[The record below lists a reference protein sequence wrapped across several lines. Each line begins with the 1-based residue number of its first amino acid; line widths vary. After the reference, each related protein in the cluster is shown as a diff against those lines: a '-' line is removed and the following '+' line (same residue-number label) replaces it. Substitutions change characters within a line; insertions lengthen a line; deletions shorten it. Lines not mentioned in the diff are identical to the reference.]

1 VSGFGS
7 TSVQLHFL
15 VEAAR
20 QALGTLRSHPLRT
33 TLGALA
39 IVVAVATIALV
50 VTALDGV
57 GQFARASAARAFGS
71 DTFVIAQVA
80 SPGQIS
86 RRELERR
93 LQRNP
98 PIRRA
103 DLRFLERHAG
113 GVVRYA
119 PSVQRVGEVTAGGR
133 KYETAAITGT
143 SLELAEIRD
152 LGLAQG
158 RFFRRDEETRAAQV
172 VVIGADIADA
182 LFPGSDPLGR
192 TVRIAGRG
200 FEVIGVQARLGT
212 SGGQSLDRFAWMP
225 LQAWERAYGAPA
237 TLQVFAQ
244 AAGTATIAEAE
255 DRARATMRARRRL
268 EPGVDDTFD
277 ILTPES
283 ARSFVFRLSER
294 IGLAAL
300 PISAMAL
307 LAAIVVVT
315 NTVLV
320 SVSQRTRE
328 IGVRRALG
336 ASRRQIMREV
346 VAESSLVAL
355 AGGAV
360 AIAFAWLAVD
370 LAAEAS
376 GLPLRLKP
384 STVVVSLVAS
394 GLSGLLAGWYPA
406 RRAVRLDVV
415 NALRTE

>member
-1 VSGFGS
+1 MPTTGARRE
-7 TSVQLHFL
+7 LHFIG
-15 VEAAR
+15 EAAR
-20 QALGTLRSHPLRT
+20 QAVVTLRAHPLRT
-33 TLGALA
+33 GLGALA

-50 VTALDGV
+50 ITALDGV

-71 DTFVIAQVA
+71 ETFLLAQIA

-86 RRELERR
+86 RRELERK

-103 DLRFLERHAG
+103 DLRFLNAHAG
-113 GVVRYA
+113 DTVLYA
-119 PSVQRVGEVTAGGR
+119 PSVQRVGDVTAGGR
-133 KYETAAITGT
+133 KYESAAITGT
-143 SLELAEIRD
+143 SMELAEIRD
-152 LGLAQG
+152 LGIANG
-158 RFFRRDEETRAAQV
+158 RFFRGDEETRAAQV
-172 VVIGADIADA
+172 AVIGADVADA
-182 LFPGSDPLGR
+182 LFPASDPLGQ

-200 FEVIGVQARLGT
+200 FKVVGVQARLGT
-212 SGGQSLDRFAWMP
+212 SGGQSLDRFVWVP

-237 TLQVFAQ
+237 TLVVYAK
-244 AAGTATIAEAE
+244 ANGGASAAEAE
-255 DRARATMRARRRL
+255 DRVRASMRARRQL
-268 EPGVDDTFD
+268 APGVEDTFD
-277 ILTPES
+277 ILTPEA

-336 ASRRQIMREV
+336 ASQRQVMREV
-346 VAESSLVAL
+346 IAESSLVAL
-355 AGGAV
+355 CGGA
-360 AIAFAWLAVD
+360 LAVLFVWLVVD
-370 LAAEAS
+370 IAAGAS

-384 STVVVSLVAS
+384 STIVLSLVAS
-394 GLSGLLAGWYPA
+394 GLSGLIAGWYPA